1 MWDFL
6 DVARNLFLTD
16 RLQGDKNAF
25 TKVFRTIGHLQ
36 RVHSKAQLDLNNIES
51 VFTALELGKVIRT
64 VPGLEPD
71 EIPEVIATLKMLI
84 VRTLEERI
92 TFPREAKLNFEVNVP
107 QKYWSFIGDYSI
119 T

>member
-36 RVHSKAQLDLNNIES
+36 RVHSKRNWTSTTSNPFSLRRAWKGHPDC
-51 VFTALELGKVIRT
+51 
-64 VPGLEPD
+64 PGLEPD

-107 QKYWSFIGDYSI
+107 QKYWSFIAYSI